1 LSYQVQYS
9 VMGSGTLNQSWLQ
22 GLGIGTYCK

>member
-1 LSYQVQYS
+1 
-9 VMGSGTLNQSWLQ
+9 MGSGTLNQSWLQ